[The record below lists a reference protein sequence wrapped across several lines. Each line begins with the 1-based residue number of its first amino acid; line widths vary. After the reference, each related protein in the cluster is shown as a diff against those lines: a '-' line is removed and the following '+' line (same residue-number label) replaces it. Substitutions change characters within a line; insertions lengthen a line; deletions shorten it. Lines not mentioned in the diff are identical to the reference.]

1 MKIIKL
7 EYNGKILYQ
16 LRKTGFTIANKEPS
30 KIFIIGL
37 RKFNKIKNN
46 EILAHTRYL
55 QALDNEYKTGRSR
68 KQYSFYMNES
78 QFNQYKQA
86 LEKYKKLNYKTKC
99 NEIDLFLLLG
109 LQQIKTIEKIEI
121 N

>member
-16 LRKTGFTIANKEPS
+16 LRKTAFSITNKQPS
-30 KIFIIGL
+30 KVFIIGL

-46 EILAHTRYL
+46 EILAHTRYIQSL
-55 QALDNEYKTGRSR
+55 ENEYKTGRSR

-86 LEKYKKLNYKTKC
+86 LEKYKKMNLKTKT

-109 LQQIKTIEKIEI
+109 LQQIQIVDKIEI